1 MTEDMKKTMVTCL
14 KEIARKLERYTKA
27 NELDIPHIRI
37 YDDLSWAIREG
48 EESMD
53 IDEDKYPSTAEGL
66 VEWLC
71 NQ

>member
-14 KEIARKLERYTKA
+14 KEMTRKLKRYTEE
-27 NELDIPHIRI
+27 NDLDIPHIRI
-37 YDDLSWAIREG
+37 YDDESWSVEDSG
-48 EESMD
+48 DVMD
-53 IDEDKYPSTAEGL
+53 IDEDKYPLTAEGL